1 MPEFVKDI
9 RKTCGD
15 VHELTT
21 VKGPCQRMLN
31 AKAAAFGCCWESV
44 MQAYDVL
51 DPQAAHKWR
60 LWQGTVSGKGGVTFD
75 SADCGE
81 SMGEKSYADLKGEV
95 HNLKSVVSEQ
105 QSEIGDIMDAIWG
118 YGGYGGN
125 SDYGNYDPYTGRC
138 AHGDARGPAAR
149 GLPRLRQRRKFP
161 GACTRCRACA
171 NRLYFCWESRTVPS
185 TPHTRKLLI
194 PGAFSDTEAA
204 RVTQYRSFRV

>member
-161 GACTRCRACA
+161 GACAPVRIAWISA
-171 NRLYFCWESRTVPS
+171 GSRTVPS

-194 PGAFSDTEAA
+194 PGASSDTEAA

>member
-1 MPEFVKDI
+1 MTAEKEYAAAHPVYTRCAAKVDMPEFVKDI

-21 VKGPCQRMLN
+21 VKGPCQSMLN
-31 AKAAAFGCCWESV
+31 AKAASFGCCWESV

-105 QSEIGDIMDAIWG
+105 QSEIGDIMEAIWG
-118 YGGYGGN
+118 YGGYGGG
-125 SDYGNYDPYTGRC
+125 YGGNNYYANYDPYTGRC
-138 AHGDARGPAAR
+138 VHGRAQMCAALAAAQVL
-149 GLPRLRQRRKFP
+149 GQVPCLCESPRF
-161 GACTRCRACA
+161 
-171 NRLYFCWESRTVPS
+171 E
-185 TPHTRKLLI
+185 I
-194 PGAFSDTEAA
+194 
-204 RVTQYRSFRV
+204 